1 MIRPTRRLLILATLG
16 LLLSLAS
23 LWSPWAGGAVLL
35 VSLGVSVAELI
46 ALEVRPPV
54 VVMQTPDRVNVGQV
68 FEARVRLASTRR
80 TFRRRLSLECSEGLD
95 AGMNVLD
102 TRTPGDGQ
110 TALAIEVTA
119 RRRGTSEVHALVVR
133 AAGPLGLLEVEH
145 RVEVART
152 IRVSP
157 SLAVVRQLSAPSST
171 KGGHAGVVPIAS
183 TGAGTEF
190 DELRPYIAGMDSR
203 SIDWK
208 SSARHRELRVR
219 RYRQEQNQQLVLMV
233 DNHAFDGTDQAVHTG
248 LALARSALAQGDRV
262 AMQLF
267 GSAPRAWTSFG
278 HGARHLQRLV
288 ASLAESAPEHVAS
301 NPVHAAHAL
310 FARLRRRS
318 LVVMFT
324 DVGDP
329 VRAELVADAVRILH
343 TKHRVIVVALRDL
356 ERDEIPKPESLED
369 VGRALL
375 RRTLEAE
382 RERAVK
388 QLRSRGVSV
397 VSTGPRGIAG
407 ALERR
412 YRASKRRVG

>member
-1 MIRPTRRLLILATLG
+1 
-16 LLLSLAS
+16 
-23 LWSPWAGGAVLL
+23 
-35 VSLGVSVAELI
+35 
-46 ALEVRPPV
+46 
-54 VVMQTPDRVNVGQV
+54 
-68 FEARVRLASTRR
+68 
-80 TFRRRLSLECSEGLD
+80 
-95 AGMNVLD
+95 
-102 TRTPGDGQ
+102 
-110 TALAIEVTA
+110 
-119 RRRGTSEVHALVVR
+119 
-133 AAGPLGLLEVEH
+133 
-145 RVEVART
+145 
-152 IRVSP
+152 
-157 SLAVVRQLSAPSST
+157 
-171 KGGHAGVVPIAS
+171 
-183 TGAGTEF
+183 
-190 DELRPYIAGMDSR
+190 
-203 SIDWK
+203 
-208 SSARHRELRVR
+208 
-219 RYRQEQNQQLVLMV
+219 MV

-262 AMQLF
+262 ALQLF
-267 GSAPRAWTSFG
+267 GSAPRAWTPLG
-278 HGARHLQRLV
+278 HGPRHLQRLL
-288 ASLAESAPEHVAS
+288 ASLAESAPESAVS

-343 TKHRVIVVALRDL
+343 AKHSVIVVALRDL

-407 ALERR
+407 ALERK

>member
-1 MIRPTRRLLILATLG
+1 MIRPTHRLLILATAGLFVSLAALWWPWTAVLVLVAALG
-16 LLLSLAS
+16 LL
-23 LWSPWAGGAVLL
+23 
-35 VSLGVSVAELI
+35 VAELMG
-46 ALEVRPPV
+46 LDVRPPGV
-54 VVMQTPDRVNVGQV
+54 TVQAPNRVSVGQT
-68 FEARVRLASTRR
+68 FEARVGLATTRGV
-80 TFRRRLSLECSEGLD
+80 FRRRLSLECSEGLD
-95 AGMNVLD
+95 AGMDVPD
-102 TRTPGDGQ
+102 TRTPGARE
-110 TALAIEVTA
+110 TALGIEVTA
-119 RRRGTSEVHALVVR
+119 RRRGTSEIRALRVR
-133 AAGPLGLLEVEH
+133 ATGPLGLLEVVH

-157 SLAVVRQLSAPSST
+157 NLAVVRQLSAPSST

-233 DNHAFDGTDQAVHTG
+233 DNQAFDGTDQAVHTG

-262 AMQLF
+262 ALQLF
-267 GSAPRAWTSFG
+267 GSVPRAWTPLG
-278 HGARHLQRLV
+278 HGPRHLQRLV
-288 ASLAESAPEHVAS
+288 ASLAESAPEPAAS

-343 TKHRVIVVALRDL
+343 AKHSVIVVALRDL

-407 ALERR
+407 ALERK